1 MTKQAPADK
10 KAPNR
15 SIFVTILRSMLAVL
29 LVELVLLIGI
39 LYFSRVNVQLEQNA
53 ADLLQKQ
60 VENRQSYLQSLML
73 SAQDLSTLAG
83 SINTTAQSLIDS
95 GDISVDTLDR
105 SNEDALPLLSAIGE
119 KMIASMRR
127 CSVTGIFVVLNT
139 HDLDT
144 RTEGDPLPCLYL
156 RDLEPSSSPL
166 ADRAVA
172 AHLDRYVLDALAALF
187 RNACGRPAL
196 PGLSGRL
203 PQRRRA

>member
-127 CSVTGIFVVLNT
+127 RFSSA
-139 HDLDT
+139 
-144 RTEGDPLPCLYL
+144 
-156 RDLEPSSSPL
+156 SSSSSINVPT
-166 ADRAVA
+166 AVS
-172 AHLDRYVLDALAALF
+172 
-187 RNACGRPAL
+187 PATAGIRGTG
-196 PGLSGRL
+196 PRSGPAPERI
-203 PQRRRA
+203 PAE